1 MENLFALLVLASL
14 VLLVIGFFSPKTSL
28 FWDKKNEPTKKRS
41 GMIYGIGLV
50 ASFILF
56 GIFSDN
62 KKSTNSTSKETN
74 NSTTTTEEKTETA
87 STPSAPA
94 LTQQQLDS
102 IENEKA
108 KVAYK
113 EREDQTIKAPNLT
126 ASYEENEVKADE
138 NFKGKTFFVEG
149 TVRDIK
155 KDIMDDIYVVLEGDQ
170 MFRDV
175 QCFFDDK
182 NTASQLQKGMR
193 VTFQGKCDGLMMNV
207 LMKNCVLV
215 DNLSELKK
223 HKK

>member
-1 MENLFALLVLASL
+1 MENLFALLILASL

-41 GMIYGIGLV
+41 GMIYGISLV

-56 GIFSDN
+56 GVTSDG
-62 KKSTNSTSKETN
+62 KKTTNSSAD
-74 NSTTTTEEKTETA
+74 NSTATEKVAENK
-87 STPSAPA
+87 PA
-94 LTQQQLDS
+94 MTQQQLDS
-102 IENEKA
+102 IENEKNLIA
-108 KVAYK
+108 IK

-126 ASYEENEVKADE
+126 ASYDENEVKADE

-155 KDIMDDIYVVLEGDQ
+155 KDIMDDIYVILEGDQ

-215 DNLSELKK
+215 DNLSDLKK
-223 HKK
+223 KKK

>member
-1 MENLFALLVLASL
+1 MLPYLFKNKVLTGELNLQSDYLNISDFM
-14 VLLVIGFFSPKTSL
+14 
-28 FWDKKNEPTKKRS
+28 PTDS
-41 GMIYGIGLV
+41 TGIQ
-50 ASFILF
+50 
-56 GIFSDN
+56 
-62 KKSTNSTSKETN
+62 KS
-74 NSTTTTEEKTETA
+74 ETA
-87 STPSAPA
+87 TPSAPA

-102 IENEKA
+102 IENEKS

-113 EREDQTIKAPNLT
+113 EREDQTIKASNLT

-155 KDIMDDIYVVLEGDQ
+155 KDIMDDIYVILEGDQ

-215 DNLSELKK
+215 DNLSTLKK
-223 HKK
+223 GKK

>member
-56 GIFSDN
+56 GIFTDG
-62 KKSTNSTSKETN
+62 KKSTSSTSKETN
-74 NSTTTTEEKTETA
+74 NSTTATEETTA
-87 STPSAPA
+87 PTTPSAPA

-108 KVAYK
+108 KIAYK
-113 EREDQTIKAPNLT
+113 EREDQTIKASNLT

-155 KDIMDDIYVVLEGDQ
+155 KDIMDDIYVILEGDQ

-215 DNLSELKK
+215 DNLSTLKK
-223 HKK
+223 TKK

>member
-14 VLLVIGFFSPKTSL
+14 ILLVIGFISPKTSL

-41 GMIYGIGLV
+41 GMIYGISLV

-56 GIFSDN
+56 GVTSDG
-62 KKSTNSTSKETN
+62 KKSSN
-74 NSTTTTEEKTETA
+74 NSSSTTENAARTEKVEE
-87 STPSAPA
+87 PKIV
-94 LTQQQLDS
+94 LTQLQLDS
-102 IENEKA
+102 IENVKTQA
-108 KVAYK
+108 IIK

-126 ASYEENEVKADE
+126 ASYDENEVKADE

-155 KDIMDDIYVVLEGDQ
+155 KDILDDIYVILEGDQ

-193 VTFQGKCDGLMMNV
+193 VTFQGKCDGLMINV
-207 LMKNCVLV
+207 LMKNCVFV
-215 DNLSELKK
+215 DNLSDLKK
-223 HKK
+223 KKK

>member
-14 VLLVIGFFSPKTSL
+14 ILLVIGFISPKTSL

-41 GMIYGIGLV
+41 GMIYGISLV

-56 GIFSDN
+56 GVTSDG
-62 KKSTNSTSKETN
+62 KKSSN
-74 NSTTTTEEKTETA
+74 NSSSTTENAARTEKVEE
-87 STPSAPA
+87 PKIV
-94 LTQQQLDS
+94 LTQLQLDS
-102 IENEKA
+102 IENEKTQA
-108 KVAYK
+108 IIK

-126 ASYEENEVKADE
+126 ASYDENEVKADE

-155 KDIMDDIYVVLEGDQ
+155 KDILDDIYVILEGDQ

-207 LMKNCVLV
+207 LMKNCVFV
-215 DNLSELKK
+215 DNLSDLKK
-223 HKK
+223 KKK

>member
-1 MENLFALLVLASL
+1 MENLFALLILASL

-41 GMIYGIGLV
+41 GMIYGISLV

-56 GIFSDN
+56 GVTSDG
-62 KKSTNSTSKETN
+62 KKSTNSSAN
-74 NSTTTTEEKTETA
+74 NSTATEKVAENK
-87 STPSAPA
+87 PA
-94 LTQQQLDS
+94 MTQQQLDS
-102 IENEKA
+102 IENEKNLIA
-108 KVAYK
+108 IK

-126 ASYEENEVKADE
+126 ASYDENEVKADE

-155 KDIMDDIYVVLEGDQ
+155 KDIMDDIYVILEGDQ

-215 DNLSELKK
+215 DNLSDLKK
-223 HKK
+223 QKK

>member
-56 GIFSDN
+56 GIFSDSN
-62 KKSTNSTSKETN
+62 KSSKSTSNETSNT
-74 NSTTTTEEKTETA
+74 STTTEEK
-87 STPSAPA
+87 SNTPSAPA

-102 IENEKA
+102 IENEKL

-126 ASYEENEVKADE
+126 ASYDENEVKADE

-155 KDIMDDIYVVLEGDQ
+155 KDIMDDIYVILEGDQ

-223 HKK
+223 QKK

>member
-14 VLLVIGFFSPKTSL
+14 VLLVIGIFSPKTSL

-41 GMIYGIGLV
+41 GMIYGISLV

-56 GIFSDN
+56 GVFSDS
-62 KKSTNSTSKETN
+62 KKSASSSSTSSADNSTA
-74 NSTTTTEEKTETA
+74 TEQVAENK
-87 STPSAPA
+87 PA

-102 IENEKA
+102 IETEKN
-108 KVAYK
+108 KTVIK
-113 EREDQTIKAPNLT
+113 EREDQTITAKNLT
-126 ASYEENEVKADE
+126 ANYEANEVQADE

-149 TVRDIK
+149 TVSDIK
-155 KDIMDDIYVVLEGDQ
+155 KDIMDDIYVTLEGDE
-170 MFRDV
+170 MFRQV

-215 DNLSELKK
+215 DNLSDLKK
-223 HKK
+223 KK

>member
-1 MENLFALLVLASL
+1 MENLFALLVLASSI
-14 VLLVIGFFSPKTSL
+14 LLVIGFFSPKTSL

-50 ASFILF
+50 ASFIFF
-56 GIFSDN
+56 GIFSDS
-62 KKSTNSTSKETN
+62 KKSTNSTSNETSN
-74 NSTTTTEEKTETA
+74 TSTATEEKST
-87 STPSAPA
+87 TPSAPA

-102 IENEKA
+102 IENEKL

-155 KDIMDDIYVVLEGDQ
+155 KDIMDDIYVILEGDQ

-223 HKK
+223 KMK

>member
-1 MENLFALLVLASL
+1 MENLFTILILASL

-41 GMIYGIGLV
+41 GMIYGISSV

-56 GIFSDN
+56 GVTSDG
-62 KKSTNSTSKETN
+62 KKSTNFLAD
-74 NSTTTTEEKTETA
+74 NSTVTEKVAENK
-87 STPSAPA
+87 PA
-94 LTQQQLDS
+94 MTQQQLDS
-102 IENEKA
+102 IENEKNLIA
-108 KVAYK
+108 IK

-126 ASYEENEVKADE
+126 ASYDENEVKADE
-138 NFKGKTFFVEG
+138 NFKGKTFYVEG
-149 TVRDIK
+149 TVSDIK
-155 KDIMDDIYVVLEGDQ
+155 KDIMDDIYVILEGDQ

-182 NTASQLQKGMR
+182 NTASQLKKGMR

-215 DNLSELKK
+215 DNLSDLKK
-223 HKK
+223 KKK

>member
-14 VLLVIGFFSPKTSL
+14 ILLVIGFISPKTSL

-41 GMIYGIGLV
+41 GMIYGISLV

-56 GIFSDN
+56 GVTSDG
-62 KKSTNSTSKETN
+62 KKSSN
-74 NSTTTTEEKTETA
+74 NSSSTTENAARTEKVEE
-87 STPSAPA
+87 PKIV
-94 LTQQQLDS
+94 LTQLQLDS
-102 IENEKA
+102 IENVKTQA
-108 KVAYK
+108 IIK

-126 ASYEENEVKADE
+126 ASYDENEVKADE

-155 KDIMDDIYVVLEGDQ
+155 KDILDDIYVILEGDQ

-175 QCFFDDK
+175 QCYFDDK

-193 VTFQGKCDGLMMNV
+193 VTFQGKCDGLMINV
-207 LMKNCVLV
+207 LMKNCVFV

-223 HKK
+223 QKK

>member
-14 VLLVIGFFSPKTSL
+14 ILLVIGIFSPKTSL

-41 GMIYGIGLV
+41 GMIYGISLV

-56 GIFSDN
+56 GVFSDS
-62 KKSTNSTSKETN
+62 KKSTTSSSSSADNSTA
-74 NSTTTTEEKTETA
+74 TEKVAENK
-87 STPSAPA
+87 PA
-94 LTQQQLDS
+94 MTQQQLDS
-102 IENEKA
+102 IENEKNQA
-108 KVAYK
+108 VIK

-155 KDIMDDIYVVLEGDQ
+155 KDIMDDIYVILEGDQ

-182 NTASQLQKGMR
+182 KTASQLQKGMR

-215 DNLSELKK
+215 DNLSDLKK
-223 HKK
+223 KKK

>member
-14 VLLVIGFFSPKTSL
+14 VLLVIGIFSPKTSL

-41 GMIYGIGLV
+41 GMIYGISLV

-56 GIFSDN
+56 GVFSES
-62 KKSTNSTSKETN
+62 KKSTSSSSSSAENSTA
-74 NSTTTTEEKTETA
+74 TEKVAENK
-87 STPSAPA
+87 PA
-94 LTQQQLDS
+94 MTQQQLDS
-102 IENEKA
+102 IENEKNQTA
-108 KVAYK
+108 IK

-155 KDIMDDIYVVLEGDQ
+155 KDIMDDIYVILEGDQ

-215 DNLSELKK
+215 DNLSDLKK
-223 HKK
+223 KKK

>member
-56 GIFSDN
+56 GIFSDS
-62 KKSTNSTSKETN
+62 KKSTKSTSNETSN
-74 NSTTTTEEKTETA
+74 TSTTTEEK
-87 STPSAPA
+87 SNTPSAPA

-102 IENEKA
+102 IENEKL

-126 ASYEENEVKADE
+126 ASYDENEVKADE

-155 KDIMDDIYVVLEGDQ
+155 KDIMDDIYVILEGDQ

-223 HKK
+223 QKK

>member
-14 VLLVIGFFSPKTSL
+14 ILLVIGFISPKTSL

-41 GMIYGIGLV
+41 GMIYGISLV

-56 GIFSDN
+56 GVTSDG
-62 KKSTNSTSKETN
+62 KKSSN
-74 NSTTTTEEKTETA
+74 NSSSTTENAARTEKVEE
-87 STPSAPA
+87 PKIV
-94 LTQQQLDS
+94 LTQLQLDS
-102 IENEKA
+102 IENVKTQA
-108 KVAYK
+108 IIK

-126 ASYEENEVKADE
+126 ASYDENEVKADE

-155 KDIMDDIYVVLEGDQ
+155 KDILDDIYVILEGDQ

-207 LMKNCVLV
+207 LMKNCVFV
-215 DNLSELKK
+215 DNLSDLKK
-223 HKK
+223 KKK

>member
-1 MENLFALLVLASL
+1 L

-41 GMIYGIGLV
+41 GMIYGISSV

-56 GIFSDN
+56 GVTSDG
-62 KKSTNSTSKETN
+62 KKSTNFLAD
-74 NSTTTTEEKTETA
+74 NSTVTEKVAENK
-87 STPSAPA
+87 PA
-94 LTQQQLDS
+94 MTQQQLDS
-102 IENEKA
+102 IENEKNLIA
-108 KVAYK
+108 IK

-126 ASYEENEVKADE
+126 ASYDENEVKADE
-138 NFKGKTFFVEG
+138 NFKGKTFYVEG
-149 TVRDIK
+149 TVSDIK
-155 KDIMDDIYVVLEGDQ
+155 KDIMDDIYVILEGDQ

-182 NTASQLQKGMR
+182 NTASQLKKGMR

-215 DNLSELKK
+215 DNLSDLKK
-223 HKK
+223 KKK

>member
-14 VLLVIGFFSPKTSL
+14 ILLVIGFISPKTSL

-41 GMIYGIGLV
+41 GMIYGISLV

-56 GIFSDN
+56 GVTSDG
-62 KKSTNSTSKETN
+62 KKSSN
-74 NSTTTTEEKTETA
+74 NSSSTTENAARTEKVEE
-87 STPSAPA
+87 PKIV
-94 LTQQQLDS
+94 LTQLQLDS
-102 IENEKA
+102 IENVKTQA
-108 KVAYK
+108 IIK

-126 ASYEENEVKADE
+126 ASYDENEVKADE

-155 KDIMDDIYVVLEGDQ
+155 KDILDDIYVILEGDQ

-175 QCFFDDK
+175 QCYFDDK

-193 VTFQGKCDGLMMNV
+193 VTFQGKCDGLMINV
-207 LMKNCVLV
+207 LMKNCVFV
-215 DNLSELKK
+215 DNLSDLKK
-223 HKK
+223 KKK

>member
-14 VLLVIGFFSPKTSL
+14 VLLVIGIFSPKTSL

-41 GMIYGIGLV
+41 GMIYGISLV

-56 GIFSDN
+56 GVFSES
-62 KKSTNSTSKETN
+62 KKSTSSSSSSAENSTA
-74 NSTTTTEEKTETA
+74 TEKVAENKA
-87 STPSAPA
+87 AM
-94 LTQQQLDS
+94 TQQQLDS
-102 IENEKA
+102 IENEKNQTA
-108 KVAYK
+108 IK

-155 KDIMDDIYVVLEGDQ
+155 KDIMDDIYVILEGDQ

-215 DNLSELKK
+215 DNLSDLKK
-223 HKK
+223 KKK

>member
-1 MENLFALLVLASL
+1 MENLFALLILASL

-28 FWDKKNEPTKKRS
+28 FWDKKNQPTKKRS
-41 GMIYGIGLV
+41 GMIYGISLV

-56 GIFSDN
+56 GVFSDS
-62 KKSTNSTSKETN
+62 KKSTSSSSSSADNSTA
-74 NSTTTTEEKTETA
+74 TEKIVENK
-87 STPSAPA
+87 PA
-94 LTQQQLDS
+94 ITQQQLDS
-102 IENEKA
+102 IENEKNQSA
-108 KVAYK
+108 IK

-155 KDIMDDIYVVLEGDQ
+155 KDIMDDIYVILEGDQ

-215 DNLSELKK
+215 DNLSDLKK
-223 HKK
+223 KKK

>member
-14 VLLVIGFFSPKTSL
+14 VLLVIGIFSPKTSL

-41 GMIYGIGLV
+41 GMIYGISLV

-56 GIFSDN
+56 GIFSDS
-62 KKSTNSTSKETN
+62 KKSTSSSSSSADNSTA
-74 NSTTTTEEKTETA
+74 TEKVAENK
-87 STPSAPA
+87 PA
-94 LTQQQLDS
+94 MTQQQLDS
-102 IENEKA
+102 IENEKNQA
-108 KVAYK
+108 VIK

-126 ASYEENEVKADE
+126 ARYEENEVKADE

-155 KDIMDDIYVVLEGDQ
+155 KDIMDDIYVILEGDQ

-223 HKK
+223 KKK